1 MTKKRKSISTMV
13 SRPPTVA
20 VLGHVDHGKTTLLDV
35 LRQTNIAAKEH
46 GGITQNIGAYQL
58 DYKGEKITFIDTPGH
73 AAFVKMRSC
82 GIAATDLVVLV
93 IAADDGVQPQTK
105 ECLAHI
111 KQANTP
117 FLVAINKIDL
127 PQASPEMVKAQLAE
141 NGVLVEGYGGDVVVV
156 NISAKEKKGL
166 DELLEM
172 ILLLGKMHNIQADP
186 EGLLA
191 GIVIDAKLDFQKG
204 PLATVL
210 VKNGTLSLG
219 NQIFA
224 NNVEGKVKAMID
236 QQGKYRQRAFPG
248 MPIVVLGFKS
258 VPVIGALVTTTLSS
272 ILKESV
278 IKSGSSDKEPG
289 KGKVKLI
296 LKADTDGTLE
306 AIKSSLGQEVE
317 MIFSDVGQVS
327 ESDILLSQS
336 TGAQIIAFNV
346 KIPALVA
353 KLADVEGITIKTYN
367 IIYELLDDIEKKV
380 LKILEPTIDEEIL
393 GEAEIIAEFTIKG
406 KHIAGCKIRS
416 GKINKINKIHL
427 KRNNQIIGDTQI
439 TSFQRERQEVEEA
452 KAGSEIGLVF
462 RPNIDFKIGDAI
474 ISYSQKK

>member
-1 MTKKRKSISTMV
+1 MTKKRKPISTMV

-20 VLGHVDHGKTTLLDV
+20 VLGHVDHGKTTLLDA
-35 LRQTNIAAKEH
+35 LRQTKVAAKEH

-111 KQANTP
+111 KQTNTP
-117 FLVAINKIDL
+117 FLVAINKTDL

-141 NGVLVEGYGGDVVVV
+141 NGILVEGYGGDVVVV

-186 EGLLA
+186 KGLLA
-191 GIVIDAKLDFQKG
+191 GIVIDSKLDFQKG

-219 NQIFA
+219 DQVFA

-236 QQGKYRQRAFPG
+236 QQGKYHQKAFPG

-258 VPVIGALVTTTLSS
+258 VPVIGALVTTTASS
-272 ILKESV
+272 LLQKPL
-278 IKSGSSDKEPG
+278 IKNRLTPRTE

-306 AIKSSLGQEVE
+306 AIKSSLGQEVD

-336 TGAQIIAFNV
+336 TGAQIISFNV

-353 KLADVEGITIKTYN
+353 KLAEVEGITIKSYN

-380 LKILEPTIDEEIL
+380 LKILEPTIDEEVL
-393 GEAEIIAEFTIKG
+393 GEAVIIAEFTIKG
-406 KHIAGCKIRS
+406 KHIAGCKIKS

-427 KRNNQIIGDTQI
+427 KRDNQIIGDAQI
-439 TSFQRERQEVEEA
+439 TSFQKERQETNEA
-452 KAGSEIGLVF
+452 KVGSEIGLVF
-462 RPNIDFKIGDAI
+462 RPNLDFKIGDAI